1 MLRFFRFS
9 SEPTAPEL
17 WNANVMDITNTIKPI
32 DRTEWRTWLAQNH
45 KTLTEIWVLSDD
57 RPEYPTVEYLDA
69 VEEALCFGWIDGI
82 AKRYSSHE
90 LAQRFT
96 PRKRRSNWTELNK
109 ARARRLI
116 RLGLMTESGRATMPD
131 LDTEFIV
138 AEDILAALRAEP
150 EVWTNY
156 QTFPDLYRR
165 IRIGYIEEMRKNR
178 SEFDRRLQNFVSKTA
193 ANKMF
198 GNWQDGGRL

>member
-1 MLRFFRFS
+1 M
-9 SEPTAPEL
+9 EI
-17 WNANVMDITNTIKPI
+17 NHTIKPI
-32 DRTEWRTWLAQNH
+32 DRTEWRTWLTQNH
-45 KTLTEIWVLSDD
+45 NTKIEIWVLSDD
-57 RPEYPTVEYLDA
+57 RPEQPTIEYLDA

-109 ARARRLI
+109 ERARRLI
-116 RLGLMTESGRATMPD
+116 RLGLMTDSGRVTLPD
-131 LDTEFIV
+131 LDAEFIV
-138 AEDILAALRAEP
+138 AEDLLAILRAKP
-150 EVWTNY
+150 EIWANY
-156 QTFPDLYRR
+156 QAFPDLYRR
-165 IRIGYIEEMRKNR
+165 IRIGYIEEMRKNQR
-178 SEFDRRLQNFVSKTA
+178 EFDRRLQNFVNKTA

>member
-1 MLRFFRFS
+1 
-9 SEPTAPEL
+9 
-17 WNANVMDITNTIKPI
+17 MDISNTIKPI
-32 DRTEWRTWLAQNH
+32 DRIEWRTWLAQNH
-45 KTLTEIWVLSDD
+45 NMLTEIWVLSDD

-96 PRKRRSNWTELNK
+96 PRKPRSNWTELNK

-116 RLGLMTESGRATMPD
+116 RLGLMTEAGRVTMPD
-131 LDTEFIV
+131 LDAEFIV
-138 AEDILAALRAEP
+138 AEDILAVLRVEP
-150 EVWTNY
+150 EVWSNY
-156 QTFPDLYRR
+156 QAFPDLYRR
-165 IRIGYIEEMRKNR
+165 IRIGYIEEMRKNQG
-178 SEFDRRLQNFVSKTA
+178 EFERRLQNFVSKTA